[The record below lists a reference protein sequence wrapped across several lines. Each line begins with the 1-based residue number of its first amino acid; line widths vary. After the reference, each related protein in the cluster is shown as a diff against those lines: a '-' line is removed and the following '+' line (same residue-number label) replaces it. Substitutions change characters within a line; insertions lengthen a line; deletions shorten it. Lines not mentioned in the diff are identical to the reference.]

1 MGKTTTTEK
10 KRSEGVRAAWE
21 MGLAGLLLRLG
32 FSGKQEK

>member
-32 FSGKQEK
+32 FSVKQEK